1 MASGLIQTEKRAKKR
16 FFIERE
22 VRYRVLEDDQ
32 IIDSGSGTTVNISSG
47 GVAFASDH
55 DLHPGAFVE
64 LSISWPALLDNSC
77 RMKLVAFGR
86 VLRSEDARVATT
98 IEKYEFRTQA
108 RTSSDNSAAT
118 RSDATLRRWV
128 GGTRKEYLKTAPFD
142 KNELSLGQ
150 V

>member
-1 MASGLIQTEKRAKKR
+1 MAFGPNQTERRTKQR

-22 VRYRVLEDDQ
+22 IRYRILEEDQ
-32 IIDSGSGTTVNISSG
+32 IIDSGTGKTLNISSG
-47 GVAFASDH
+47 GVAFVADH

-86 VLRSEDARVATT
+86 VLRSEDRRVATT

-108 RTSSDNSAAT
+108 RSGVDTSLSMRADSV
-118 RSDATLRRWV
+118 LRRWV
-128 GGTRKEYLKTAPFD
+128 EGTRKEYVKAGSFA
-142 KNELSLGQ
+142 
-150 V
+150 